1 MFHLLFQLHS
11 SFFTIVTKCSP
22 LLTAVCFISVSLSLH
37 SPSMYLFGGEQFLIQ
52 LVFSI
57 LILALWRPMLILQVV
72 AVLLI
77 LSSSFIACMYV
88 MLFTF
93 HVYLTVRGLSTY
105 DYTIEQSKKYKKTTT
120 TSSSNK
126 PNKSTPVSNNKVGA
140 TGTVATENELIAT
153 NAKGADVV

>member
-1 MFHLLFQLHS
+1 
-11 SFFTIVTKCSP
+11 
-22 LLTAVCFISVSLSLH
+22 
-37 SPSMYLFGGEQFLIQ
+37 MYLFGGEQFLIQ